1 MLTATTPIIIK
12 LQEIVKRYN
21 TKKRK
26 RNSLMEVDHDVEYK
40 YWPHPAD
47 AVKIEE
53 IVSDEEATIHAFTD
67 GTKQEKGVG
76 AGAVVFKGS
85 ELVAKVQ
92 QKLDNR
98 CSNNQAEQLAIL
110 KVLETIESMNSHNI
124 NPRTVMIYTD
134 SRVSLDL
141 LHNPNNHAYLAEE
154 IRKKVASMVRAK
166 WKIKF
171 LWVKAHAGIYGNE
184 MVDRLAKE
192 AARSNRT
199 KYGYS
204 RIPISAIYREAA

>member
-1 MLTATTPIIIK
+1 MRSQT
-12 LQEIVKRYN
+12 EEE
-21 TKKRK
+21 KKR
-26 RNSLMEVDHDVEYK
+26 VE
-40 YWPHPAD
+40 
-47 AVKIEE
+47 
-53 IVSDEEATIHAFTD
+53 T
-67 GTKQEKGVG
+67 
-76 AGAVVFKGS
+76 GAVVFKGS